1 MSRRLKRAAIIS
13 RLFFAAFLISLS
25 RLLFLFEMLA
35 IGDLSFENAWHRLVE
50 PRIGLVNL
58 RNDSLEEAVK
68 REMNENE
75 LVSARSLAQSVQKVD
90 PKMPGEIQDY

>member
-35 IGDLSFENAWHRLVE
+35 IWDLSFENAWHSLVE

-58 RNDSLEEAVK
+58 RNDSLGEAVK
-68 REMNENE
+68 REMNVE
-75 LVSARSLAQSVQKVD
+75 RT
-90 PKMPGEIQDY
+90 G

>member
-75 LVSARSLAQSVQKVD
+75 LVSARSLAQSVQSVD
-90 PKMPGEIQDY
+90 PKILGEI

>member
-25 RLLFLFEMLA
+25 RLLFLFEMLG

-68 REMNENE
+68 REINENE
-75 LVSARSLAQSVQKVD
+75 LVSARSLAQSVRSVD
-90 PKMPGEIQDY
+90 PKMPGEI